1 MLPLPAEHH
10 PRVATVVAAGLL
22 MVVLGVVVTRVAE
35 AALPGLA
42 PLGSL
47 LAIVGVLVFFSAGFL
62 YTALFIRDLL
72 AT

>member
-1 MLPLPAEHH
+1 MLPLPPEHH

-22 MVVLGVVVTRVAE
+22 IIVLGVVAARVGE
-35 AALPGLA
+35 AALPALA
-42 PLGSL
+42 PLGNL

-72 AT
+72 AS